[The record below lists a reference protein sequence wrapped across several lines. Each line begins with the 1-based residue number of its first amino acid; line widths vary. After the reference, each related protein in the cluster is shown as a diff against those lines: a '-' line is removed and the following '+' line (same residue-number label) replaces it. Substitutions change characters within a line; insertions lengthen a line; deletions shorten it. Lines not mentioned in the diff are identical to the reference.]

1 MQQVV
6 QCALPRTHP
15 NTCSAEWQEQQ
26 DGTAE
31 LLLCGQRTRE
41 MVLTWQGVPVSW
53 HIPGR

>member
-6 QCALPRTHP
+6 QYAPQHTYPR
-15 NTCSAEWQEQQ
+15 TCSAEWQEQE
-26 DGTAE
+26 GSTAE
-31 LLLCGQRTRE
+31 FLLCDRRTRE

>member
-6 QCALPRTHP
+6 QCALRRTHP